1 MNLQNYLQTQT
12 KTRVTLL
19 AVGLAVLTAGL
30 DYWSGPQLSFTLFY
44 FLPVALSAWFVG
56 RGAAASLAFFCAILM
71 ALVTVL
77 SPLGPHPLDV
87 EIWNAAI
94 RCGIF
99 LVFALVLDKLK
110 TAHATLETQVA
121 ERTASLSAEI
131 TKRQKA
137 EATAKLQFAQVAMDK
152 MLDAAYW
159 VRADG
164 RFVYAND
171 AACQQLGYTR
181 AELLEFGVPDIDADI
196 PWEEWPTVWE
206 DLSKSK
212 HWIFEARHRAK
223 NGNLLPVEMSV
234 SFLENDGT
242 GYLCGIARD
251 LTARRQTEAALR
263 DSEQKYRRLHESSRD
278 AFVSVDM
285 QGYILESN
293 PAYQDLLGYSAAEL
307 RQLTYVDIT
316 PAKWHALEAQIV
328 AEQLFPLG
336 HSQIYEKEYR
346 RKDGTIIPV
355 ELRTVLIRD
364 DAGQTSGMWAIVR
377 DITERKRTEA
387 VLQETAAR
395 MAMFAS
401 ATFEG
406 IVESLAGR
414 IVDCNEQF
422 AQISGYSVAEL
433 KGMEIASLIAPE
445 DRERVMEGI
454 RLKREAG
461 SEHTVICKDG
471 TRITV
476 ESHGRQLGPN
486 SPVRHTSLRDITRRT
501 QAEAALRESEN
512 RLRLALQASNA
523 GLWAWD
529 VARNL
534 STWDDCYH
542 RQYEFT
548 LNDPVSF
555 EAWIS
560 RIHPDDR
567 PQLLEMIRALTE
579 VGRGTEWNMEFRA
592 MLPVAG
598 ERWMW
603 GVGHVERDSAG
614 RAVRFTGLNLDITSR
629 KQAEATRRESAERLR
644 AIVDNS
650 LDLIYRRNVQ
660 TDRYDFISPSS
671 LRTIGYSSDEM
682 VGTSSQMALANVH
695 PTDRPQLEAILHQA
709 QTGSISAG
717 SVEYRFRHKDGRYRW
732 LSDRFSILKDPA
744 GRPLYW
750 LGVSRDVTLN
760 KEMEQ
765 ALRQNEDR
773 LRRLLENSP
782 DAVSIVDAKGQTLWT
797 TAAATRLLGYS
808 LAEFAQRPIYE
819 LVHPD
824 DLEGYRKLQ
833 IQTLAEPG
841 ALVSGVTRLQHK
853 DGSWRWIEGHATNL
867 LAEPSIGGIVINYR
881 DITERKQFAAALE
894 DSELRYRALFEQAA
908 DAIVLF
914 DPATLVFVDFN
925 EEAHRRLGYTRAEFA
940 NLKIPDFEVLE
951 SAADVDRRVRNI
963 PSDRPVEFKTQ
974 QRTKTGDILDISV
987 HAKTI
992 RLREQTLVLGVWRDV
1007 TERNRIQAAL
1017 RDERE
1022 KLKLAVEGSQGVPW
1036 EIPIDPA
1043 QPVLATDTVNWSPGL
1058 TSFIGFCD
1066 DEFPNSVSAWFNRI
1080 HPDDLIALRANGQA
1094 LIDGLAVSHNIEYR
1108 IRHKDG
1114 SWRWISSQR
1123 RLFRDPAGQPV
1134 RWSGI
1139 DWDITERKR
1148 IEAAL
1153 QDEREKLELAV
1164 AGSDGAQWEIPLD
1177 PQQPGQLSDTLI
1189 ASSRLKGFIG
1199 FRDDEFPNS
1208 VAAWFARIHPE
1219 DVAAVRAQSAAHQSG
1234 QVATYGVEYRIQHRD
1249 GSWRWIASH
1258 GRVFRDA
1265 RGQAVRWCGIDWD
1278 ITDHKRSEEALQ
1290 KSEARFRQLAEAMPQ
1305 GVWTRTASGEPEYI
1319 NQNMLNYMGETKLDS
1334 LAETHQRV
1342 VHPDDLARVR
1352 AAWSQALAT
1361 QTSYE
1366 VELRIRRRDGQYRWF
1381 LSRAVPLIDDRGAV
1395 IRWLGTSTD
1404 IEDHKQAEAVLRRSQ
1419 TELEQLL
1426 EDRTQRLE
1434 QTLQWLQKIYDSSQD
1449 AIVVSEI
1456 TGRIIEF
1463 NHAFETL
1470 LGYSAA
1476 EIRQLTFHQLTPPE
1490 FRELNQRIVDKVA
1503 RTGETARFEK
1513 EYFRKDG
1520 TRVPVALTFWPIRDH
1535 TGKFTQLA
1543 AIVSDVT
1550 EQHRLQREIL
1560 EVSEHE
1566 RRRIGQDLHDSL
1578 CQMLTA
1584 TTFAVG
1590 ALEERLAQN
1599 NPPAAQSAH
1608 EIGELIRRANGE
1620 ARNISR
1626 GLYPVELEAG
1636 GLVPALQRL
1645 ADDLT
1650 RAGKVRCEFI
1660 CDTDVLVANQM
1671 QALHIYRITQE
1682 AVANALRHGAATTIV
1697 IVLKLANDQVFLE
1710 VVNNGR
1716 DWPMEL
1722 SEPGHSPGMGLTIMA
1737 YRARMIG
1744 GALQVCRGSPGGT
1757 MVELSFPVLRSS

>member
-12 KTRVTLL
+12 KRTVTLL
-19 AVGLAVLTAGL
+19 ALGLAVLTAGL

-44 FLPVALSAWFVG
+44 LLPVTLSAWFVG
-56 RGAAASLAFFCAILM
+56 RSAALSLSFFCAILM
-71 ALVTVL
+71 LLVDTR
-77 SPLGPHPLDV
+77 SPLSAHPLDA
-87 EIWNAAI
+87 EIWNTAI

-99 LVFALVLDKLK
+99 LVLALVLDKLK
-110 TAHATLETQVA
+110 TAYATLESQVA

-131 TKRQKA
+131 IRREQA
-137 EATAKLQFAQVAMDK
+137 EAASKLQFAQVAMDN

-171 AACQQLGYTR
+171 AACQQLGFTR
-181 AELLEFGVPDIDADI
+181 AEFLELGVPDIDASI
-196 PWEEWPTVWE
+196 PWAEWPTVWE
-206 DLSKSK
+206 ELSKTK
-212 HWIFEARHRAK
+212 HWTFEARHRLK
-223 NGNLLPVEMSV
+223 NGTLLPVEMSV
-234 SFLENDGT
+234 SFLENEGT

-251 LTARRQTEAALR
+251 LTARRQAAAALR

-278 AFVSVDM
+278 AFASVDM
-285 QGYILESN
+285 QGQILEFN
-293 PAYQDLLGYSAAEL
+293 PAYQDLLGYTAAEL
-307 RQLTYVDIT
+307 HELTYAELT
-316 PAKWHALEAQIV
+316 PPKWHALEAQIV
-328 AEQLFPLG
+328 AEQILPLG
-336 HSQIYEKEYR
+336 HSPIYEKEYR
-346 RKDGTIIPV
+346 RKDGTIVPV

-364 DAGQTSGMWAIVR
+364 DAGQPSGMWAIVR

-387 VLQETAAR
+387 ALQESAAR
-395 MAMFAS
+395 MAMFAA

-406 IVESLAGR
+406 LVESTAGR
-414 IVDCNEQF
+414 ILDCNKQF
-422 AQISGYSVAEL
+422 SQLVGYSVAEL

-445 DRERVMEGI
+445 DRELVMEAI
-454 RLKREAG
+454 RQNRAGGREHAL
-461 SEHTVICKDG
+461 IRKDG
-471 TRITV
+471 QRIIV
-476 ESHGRQLGPN
+476 ETHGRPLGPN
-486 SPVRHTSLRDITRRT
+486 STLRHTSVRDVTRRHQT
-501 QAEAALRESEN
+501 EAALRESEQQ
-512 RLRLALQASNA
+512 LRLALQASQA
-523 GLWAWD
+523 GLWSWD

-542 RQYEFT
+542 RQYGFT
-548 LNDPVSF
+548 ASDPVSF

-560 RIHPDDR
+560 RIHPADR
-567 PQLLEMIRALTE
+567 PPLLEMIRALTE
-579 VGRGTEWNMEFRA
+579 VGGGTEWNMEFRA
-592 MLPVAG
+592 VLPIAG

-629 KQAEATRRESAERLR
+629 KQAETARRESEERLR

-650 LDLIYRRNVQ
+650 RDLIYRRNIPA
-660 TDRYDFISPSS
+660 DRYDFISPSA
-671 LRTIGYSSDEM
+671 LAIIGFSSEEM

-695 PTDRPQLEAILHQA
+695 PLDRPQLEATLNQA
-709 QTGSISAG
+709 RTGAVTAG
-717 SVEYRFRHKDGRYRW
+717 SVEYRFRHRNGRYRW
-732 LSDRFSILKDPA
+732 LSDRFSILQDAA
-744 GRPLYW
+744 GLPLYW
-750 LGVSRDVTLN
+750 LGVSRDVTVN
-760 KEMEQ
+760 KELEQ

-773 LRRLLENSP
+773 LARLLEHSP
-782 DAVSIVDAKGQTLWT
+782 DAVSIVDAKGQTIWT
-797 TAAATRLLGYS
+797 TTAATRLLGYS
-808 LAEFAQRPIYE
+808 PAEFAQQPIFE

-824 DLEGYRKLQ
+824 DLEKYRALQ
-833 IQTLAEPG
+833 IQTLAQPG
-841 ALVSGVTRLQHK
+841 ASVADVSRLRHK
-853 DGSWRWIEGHATNL
+853 DGSWRWIEGFATNL

-894 DSELRYRALFEQAA
+894 DSELRYRTLFEQAA

-914 DPATLVFVDFN
+914 DVQTLDFLDFN
-925 EEAHRRLGYTRAEFA
+925 DEAHRRLGYTRAEFA
-940 NLKIPDFEVLE
+940 KLKIPDFEVLE
-951 SAADVDRRVRNI
+951 SAADVDRRVRSI
-963 PSDRPVEFKTQ
+963 PLDRTVEFETKH
-974 QRTKTGDILDISV
+974 RTKTGVILDIAV
-987 HAKTI
+987 RAKTV
-992 RLREQTLVLGVWRDV
+992 RLQDRNCVLGVWRDV
-1007 TERNRIQAAL
+1007 TERNRIQNAL

-1022 KLKLAVEGSQGVPW
+1022 KLQLAVEGSQGVPW
-1036 EIPIDPA
+1036 EILIDLT
-1043 QPVLATDTVNWSPGL
+1043 QPVLATDSVNWSPGFK
-1058 TSFIGFCD
+1058 SFIGFCD
-1066 DEFPNSVSAWFNRI
+1066 EEFPDSVSAWFNRI
-1080 HPDDLIALRANGQA
+1080 HSDDLIALRANGQA
-1094 LIDGLAVSHNIEYR
+1094 LIDGQAASHNIEYR

-1114 SWRWISSQR
+1114 SWRWIASQR
-1123 RLFRDPAGQPV
+1123 RLFRNPAGQPV

-1153 QDEREKLELAV
+1153 HDEREKLELAV
-1164 AGSDGAQWEIPLD
+1164 AGSDGAQWEIPMD
-1177 PQQPGQLSDTLI
+1177 PQQPGHVSDILI
-1189 ASSRLKGFIG
+1189 ASPRLKGFIG
-1199 FRDDEFPNS
+1199 FHDDEFPNS

-1219 DVAAVRAQSAAHQSG
+1219 DVAAVRAQSSAHQSG

-1265 RGQAVRWCGIDWD
+1265 QGQPIRWCGIDWD

-1319 NQNMLNYMGETKLDS
+1319 NQSMLSYMGEPELDS
-1334 LAETHQRV
+1334 LAATHQRV
-1342 VHPDDLARVR
+1342 VHPDDLERVR
-1352 AAWSQALAT
+1352 TAWHQALAT
-1361 QTSYE
+1361 QTPYE
-1366 VELRIRRRDGQYRWF
+1366 IELRIRNRDGQYRWF
-1381 LSRAVPLIDDRGAV
+1381 LSRAVPLVDERGAV

-1404 IEDHKQAEAVLRRSQ
+1404 IEDHKRAEAVLRRSQ
-1419 TELEQLL
+1419 VELEQLL
-1426 EDRTQRLE
+1426 GERTQRLE
-1434 QTLQWLQKIYDSSQD
+1434 QTQQWLQTIYDSSQD
-1449 AIVVSEI
+1449 AIVVSEM
-1456 TGRIIEF
+1456 TGPIIEF
-1463 NHAFETL
+1463 NHAFEIL
-1470 LGYSAA
+1470 IGYSAA
-1476 EIRQLTFHQLTPPE
+1476 EIRQLTFQQLTPPE
-1490 FRELNQRIVDKVA
+1490 FRELNQRIIAKISH
-1503 RTGETARFEK
+1503 TGETARFEK

-1520 TRVPVALTFWPIRDH
+1520 TRVPVALTIWPIRDH
-1535 TGKFTQLA
+1535 TGEFTKLA

-1590 ALEERLAQN
+1590 ALEERLAKA
-1599 NPPAAQSAH
+1599 NPTAAQSAH

-1636 GLVPALQRL
+1636 GLIAALQRL

-1660 CDTDVLVANQM
+1660 CDADVRVATQM

-1710 VVNNGR
+1710 IVNNGR
-1716 DWPMEL
+1716 DWPLEL
-1722 SEPGHSPGMGLTIMA
+1722 SEPGPAPGMGLTIMA

-1744 GALQVCRGSPGGT
+1744 GALLVCRGTPGGT
-1757 MVELSFPVLRSS
+1757 LVELSFPILRSS